1 MFRLLIAEDEL
12 ETCENMIA
20 CIDWGRYGFE
30 IVGVANDGASAYKM
44 IYEKDPDIV
53 LIDIRM
59 PVMTGL
65 DVIRRVRD
73 ENVLFP
79 SFIIIS
85 GYDTFTYAQT
95 AIHLKVDGYL
105 LKPFNPDQLLLK
117 LQETISRTAFVSQ
130 MITGEYRGDV
140 SIDGFSRELSDHGCI
155 HYPNQQEQAII
166 GCIRAGDAQTLPGLV
181 DDFLNVAN
189 TNNPSIYKYYH
200 CFLILYAGI
209 CRVLSS
215 YGLSIKPLRGL
226 EDLNYAN
233 ADSSIRKA
241 LHEVSFSAL
250 SMIHSTS
257 APSQII
263 REVIDYLRNRY
274 ADKLTLS
281 DIAEHVHITP
291 VYLSNLFSKSMN
303 ITLTGYIQQLRV
315 EAAKPLLEDL
325 NNSIA
330 DIACQVGYPDVTYFS
345 QVFKR
350 LTGVSPNA
358 YRNWDTLKP

>member
-1 MFRLLIAEDEL
+1 MAAFTIPTSRASDYWLYK
-12 ETCENMIA
+12 
-20 CIDWGRYGFE
+20 GRRR
-30 IVGVANDGASAYKM
+30 ANS
-44 IYEKDPDIV
+44 
-53 LIDIRM
+53 
-59 PVMTGL
+59 
-65 DVIRRVRD
+65 
-73 ENVLFP
+73 
-79 SFIIIS
+79 
-85 GYDTFTYAQT
+85 
-95 AIHLKVDGYL
+95 
-105 LKPFNPDQLLLK
+105 
-117 LQETISRTAFVSQ
+117 
-130 MITGEYRGDV
+130 
-140 SIDGFSRELSDHGCI
+140 
-155 HYPNQQEQAII
+155 
-166 GCIRAGDAQTLPGLV
+166 PGLV

-315 EAAKPLLEDL
+315 EAAKPLLKDL

-330 DIACQVGYPDVTYFS
+330 GHRMPGWLSGCYILFS
-345 QVFKR
+345 S
-350 LTGVSPNA
+350 L
-358 YRNWDTLKP
+358 